1 MYEYVNVPVKYFGI
15 IESDVDYIR
24 SKLIESDDK
33 LKDNYSSENFYK
45 DEILF
50 ASIIYIN
57 DEPFQASTVITR
69 KLWNNGCRV
78 LNRLMVAPKL
88 RAQNTYIPTTTLT
101 MLKEQIKFAQTKFDY
116 AFVSRQFN
124 TYRFVKRFAKD
135 AGKDWQ
141 YETDKYLVCKGDSGC
156 EQYIAWKSFK
166 DLKKLPLTRAN

>member
-57 DEPFQASTVITR
+57 DEPFQASTVIAR

-78 LNRLMVAPKL
+78 LNRLMVVPKL
-88 RAQNTYIPTTTLT
+88 RSQNTYIPTTTLT

-116 AFVSRQFN
+116 AFISRELN

-141 YETDKYLVCKGDSGC
+141 YETDKYLVCEEGPSC
-156 EQYIAWKSFK
+156 AQHIAWTNFNKIQS
-166 DLKKLPLTRAN
+166 LPLQSVR